1 MLSMRSNA
9 AHWAPPALLAV
20 FVVVGVAM
28 HGPDPLRVAAGVVV
42 VGAGWLIRPGSRW
55 AVAVPAVAAGV
66 GVGFICTGLAS
77 NVGWFAVPL
86 LAGWLAVI
94 GDLAVLVPF
103 WAAAVLLFTG
113 EWIFA
118 EPDPGWASWIAGTTF
133 GAIGCWLGRRQR
145 DLADRLRTAQ
155 AELAEAARAEERT
168 RIAREV
174 HDVVAHS
181 LTVSLLHVSGARL
194 ALADGDAVEAEES
207 LAEAERLG
215 RAALGEVRQAVGV
228 LHHGTPGTAAPL
240 PGIDQVERLVAT
252 VRGAGLPVAFAV
264 RGSLEGLPA
273 TTGLAIYRIL
283 QEALTNSLRH
293 APGSPTTA
301 LIAVAGIQVEVTVAN
316 EGVDADATR
325 GTGVGLQ
332 GMRQRAEA
340 LGGTFTAG
348 PVAGGWR
355 VHATLPWFGAVRVN
369 GRVGA

>member
-1 MLSMRSNA
+1 
-9 AHWAPPALLAV
+9 V
-20 FVVVGVAM
+20 
-28 HGPDPLRVAAGVVV
+28 
-42 VGAGWLIRPGSRW
+42 LIP
-55 AVAVPAVAAGV
+55 V
-66 GVGFICTGLAS
+66 
-77 NVGWFAVPL
+77 
-86 LAGWLAVI
+86 
-94 GDLAVLVPF
+94 
-103 WAAAVLLFTG
+103 WAAAVLLFSG

-228 LHHGTPGTAAPL
+228 LHHATPGSPGTAAPL
-240 PGIDQVERLVAT
+240 PGIDQVERLVET
-252 VRGAGLPVAFAV
+252 VRGAGLPVRFAV

-283 QEALTNSLRH
+283 QESLTNSLRH
-293 APGSPTTA
+293 APGSITTA
-301 LIAVAGIQVEVTVAN
+301 LVAVAGVQVEVTVVN
-316 EGVDADATR
+316 EGVDADAPR
-325 GTGVGLQ
+325 GSGVGLQ
-332 GMRQRAEA
+332 SMRQRAEA
-340 LGGTFTAG
+340 LGGTFAAG
-348 PVAGGWR
+348 PAGGGWR
-355 VHATLPWFGAVRVN
+355 VHATLPWFGAVRVD
-369 GRVGA
+369 GRVDA